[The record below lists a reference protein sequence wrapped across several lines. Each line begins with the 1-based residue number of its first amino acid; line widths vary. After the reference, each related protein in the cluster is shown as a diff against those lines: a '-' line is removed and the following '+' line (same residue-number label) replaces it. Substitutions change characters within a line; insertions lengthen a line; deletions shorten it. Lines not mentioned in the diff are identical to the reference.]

1 MGEYIVKKYENRKLY
16 DIQKKKYINLY
27 GISKLIREGTEVK
40 VIDNKNKED
49 ITSLILAQIIVEQE
63 KTKKV
68 MLPSVLFPLDLL
80 KKSGKSVID
89 FSKKII
95 LAGMGTLSLTGEKA
109 TKIADEL
116 VKRGE
121 LSKEDSKEFIV
132 DLLNK
137 AEQGKEKLVEKIK
150 PEIKYRLEKMSFVSK
165 KYVDDLEKKV
175 QELEERIEYLSNS
188 VKPNK

>member
-16 DIQKKKYINLY
+16 DMQKKKYINLY

-68 MLPSVLFPLDLL
+68 MLPSVLFPLNLL

-89 FSKKII
+89 LSKKII